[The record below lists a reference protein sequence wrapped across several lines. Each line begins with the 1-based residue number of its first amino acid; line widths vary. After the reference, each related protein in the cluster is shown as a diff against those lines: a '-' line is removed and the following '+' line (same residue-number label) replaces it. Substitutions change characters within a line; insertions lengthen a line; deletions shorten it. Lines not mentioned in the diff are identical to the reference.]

1 MTTKRK
7 TAREHVSTYRS
18 RMKTRGLRQVNLWLP
33 DTRAPEFKRECRRQS
48 LLVAAA
54 ERTQPITALL
64 NAAAGSVEGW
74 T

>member
-7 TAREHVSTYRS
+7 AREHVTAYRS

-33 DTRAPEFKRECRRQS
+33 DTRSPEFKKECRRQS
-48 LLVAAA
+48 LVVAAA
-54 ERTQPITALL
+54 ELGQPIDPLL
-64 NAAAGSVEGW
+64 NRAAKAVEGW

>member
-1 MTTKRK
+1 MRTKRK

-33 DTRAPEFKRECRRQS
+33 DTRSPEFKKECRRQS
-48 LLVAAA
+48 LLVGAA
-54 ERTQPITALL
+54 ERTQPLDALL
-64 NAAAGSVEGW
+64 NTAAGSVEGW

>member
-7 TAREHVSTYRS
+7 AREHVTAYRS

-33 DTRAPEFKRECRRQS
+33 DTRSPEFKKECRRQS
-48 LLVAAA
+48 LVIAAA
-54 ERTQPITALL
+54 ERGQPIDALL
-64 NAAAGSVEGW
+64 NRAAKAVEGW

>member
-7 TAREHVSTYRS
+7 ARQHVTAYRS

-33 DTRAPEFKRECRRQS
+33 DTRSPEFKKECRRQS
-48 LLVAAA
+48 LVIAAA
-54 ERTQPITALL
+54 ERGQPIDALL
-64 NAAAGSVEGW
+64 NQAAKTVEGW

>member
-7 TAREHVSTYRS
+7 ARDQVRAYRS

-33 DTRAPEFKRECRRQS
+33 DTRSPTFKKECRRQS
-48 LLVAAA
+48 LVVAAA
-54 ERTQPITALL
+54 ERGEPLDALL
-64 NAAAGSVEGW
+64 NRAAGTVEGW